1 MVQVPPYE
9 SSVCDKMDGLFPP
22 LGGERPVKRHI
33 KKKLGGGQ
41 VEKEQLKSSGGP
53 VLLPLVIHPIIP
65 PPAHEHIRAQMREDE
80 LHAVVSAHM
89 LARRKTTYN
98 EAKSM

>member
-41 VEKEQLKSSGGP
+41 VEKEQLKSSGGQSYYCLSFTP
-53 VLLPLVIHPIIP
+53 SSLVLHMNTFARKCVKINCI
-65 PPAHEHIRAQMREDE
+65 
-80 LHAVVSAHM
+80 VSAH
-89 LARRKTTYN
+89 ARSEKNYI
-98 EAKSM
+98 E